1 MIGSRN
7 KVKKI
12 YQNLLDKGFQESD
25 LQKVHAPIGLDIGA
39 KTPEEIAVSILA
51 EIISVK
57 HKRPAQAPGAVI
69 MSSAG
74 S

>member
-57 HKRPAQAPGAVI
+57 HKRPAQAPGVVA
-69 MSSAG
+69 MSSAR

>member
-1 MIGSRN
+1 
-7 KVKKI
+7 
-12 YQNLLDKGFQESD
+12 LDKGFQESD